1 MEELILKYLNNKFP
15 GEINYR
21 PDTTF
26 IRLSVD
32 GMDVAIFHTS
42 KKDFMFHVRLYND
55 IRVWFEGVPNN
66 VMREAITRFLSPKLG
81 PNIKTQE
88 DIRKHIMKLLS

>member
-26 IRLSVD
+26 IRLRVD

-42 KKDFMFHVRLYND
+42 KKEFMFHVRLYND

-66 VMREAITRFLSPKLG
+66 AMREAITRFLSPKLG